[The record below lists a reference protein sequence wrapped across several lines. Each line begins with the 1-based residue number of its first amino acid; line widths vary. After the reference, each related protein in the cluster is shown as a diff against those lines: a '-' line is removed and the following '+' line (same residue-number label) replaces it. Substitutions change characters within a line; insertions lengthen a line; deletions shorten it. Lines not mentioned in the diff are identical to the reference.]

1 METKGKQRVK
11 QGGSVTEKYKKKEGK
26 KKGKKGRRNRK

>member
-11 QGGSVTEKYKKKEGK
+11 QGGVTEKYKKEGK
-26 KKGKKGRRNRK
+26 NGTPERRNRK

>member
-11 QGGSVTEKYKKKEGK
+11 QGGSVTEKYKKEGK
-26 KKGKKGRRNRK
+26 NGTPERRNRK